1 MNERTQP
8 MFVAVTGTSMTG
20 VRASLGSSRSYIYAA
35 PFPVKTTAIVCRM
48 IFRSMDTDLR
58 AM

>member
-1 MNERTQP
+1 M
-8 MFVAVTGTSMTG
+8 
-20 VRASLGSSRSYIYAA
+20 RARRGSDGSCIYAA